1 MDEVLFCHKKKG
13 RLPFATT
20 WMDFKG
26 IILSEISHRKP
37 NSVWSHLYV
46 ESTKNE
52 LMEIESKLVVAT
64 GRGMGESDQRMQTST
79 YKKKN
84 SGNGDYS

>member
-1 MDEVLFCHKKKG
+1 
-13 RLPFATT
+13 
-20 WMDFKG
+20 
-26 IILSEISHRKP
+26 
-37 NSVWSHLYV
+37 
-46 ESTKNE
+46 
-52 LMEIESKLVVAT
+52 MEIESKLVVAT